1 MDPEDSCPE
10 AYLKGEAG
18 SLVSVPEIASFS
30 AVSSDSEKL
39 EQMEQVA
46 SGSTGS
52 LEVCPEFGS
61 VTTRGSSV
69 LSITPSNSPVTS
81 SCEPPLTA
89 ATSIPPWEASQPSG
103 GPPLKFGASPI
114 AGYARSCHTV
124 DSLDITRCRRASEAT
139 RAGPSNVFAPR
150 ACKYSAIRGLRNLGL
165 RGLELF
171 KKVKW

>member
-10 AYLKGEAG
+10 AYLTGEAG
-18 SLVSVPEIASFS
+18 SLVPVPEVASFS
-30 AVSSDSEKL
+30 AVGSDSEKL

-61 VTTRGSSV
+61 VATRGSSV
-69 LSITPSNSPVTS
+69 LSITPSNSPVT

-103 GPPLKFGASPI
+103 GPPLILLRASPYCCYI
-114 AGYARSCHTV
+114 NSALGSFTALGRPSPEV
-124 DSLDITRCRRASEAT
+124 WSLTNSWLCS
-139 RAGPSNVFAPR
+139 
-150 ACKYSAIRGLRNLGL
+150 
-165 RGLELF
+165 
-171 KKVKW
+171 